1 MQRDQ
6 QTVTTYHEAGHAVMA
21 MANGFRVLEI
31 SNVANK
37 VGRGFVRWASPD
49 PKTNDD
55 RWRSLLVLAAG
66 MAADFIHWD
75 MHGDDSNDVLLGHF
89 DDQRQAREHL
99 RALGQEVDFGVISAC
114 AGRFLRQQDVWE
126 WVEAFADLLS
136 AAGTINGSEILYRAS
151 QKVPR
156 FSDQDV
162 DHFRAVCRLLKQG
175 KI

>member
-6 QTVTTYHEAGHAVMA
+6 LTVATYHEAGHAVMA

-31 SNVANK
+31 SNVAG

-49 PKTNDD
+49 PMTNDD

-75 MHGDDSNDVLLGHF
+75 MHGGDRNEASLGHL

-99 RALGQEVDFGVISAC
+99 LALGEELDFVAISAC
-114 AGRFLRQQDVWE
+114 AGRFLRRQDVWE
-126 WVEAFADLLS
+126 WVEAFADLMS
-136 AAGTINGSEILYRAS
+136 AAGTINGSEILYRAF

-156 FSDQDV
+156 FTDQDV
-162 DHFRAVCRLLKQG
+162 DHFRAVCGLLKQG
-175 KI
+175 EI